1 LINLSPFPQGDLMQ
15 ESDSNSDHPARAP
28 SDNAF
33 VKRVEQEVAS
43 HFRNE
48 QFSVE
53 ELAQRLHLSRS
64 QLHRKLKQA
73 TGQSANQFIREY
85 RLQQAAEL
93 LKKEDLTVAEIAFEV
108 GFGSHSYFTT
118 CFSEHFGYPPGE
130 ARRKLNEPL
139 RPVGGLDK
147 SDSSQPLRRNQSIRK
162 WLWAVVLIAGSFLIF
177 KAFQQTVVANSENSG
192 APGFDRSIAVL
203 PFTNLNDDSESE
215 YFSNGV
221 VGAINRH
228 LSQIGDLKVISL
240 TSTGRYQKSG
250 KTAREIGEELKVSN
264 LLEGSI
270 QRYQDIVR
278 MEVRL
283 IDAATERQ
291 IWAENYDRQ
300 LEDIFKTQSE
310 IAEQVALALRASLS
324 PEEKEVLHRKST
336 SNSEAYDLYLKGVY
350 EQRTFTRGGIY
361 RSSEYFRKAID
372 LDSSYA
378 LAYVGLAASY
388 ILKASIFGAEMS
400 TREAMNLAKP
410 LLDKALT
417 FEPDLEEARY
427 WNGFYLLYNNWDWEG
442 AEKEYKKAIATKN
455 PDALCLYA
463 DLLNFTR
470 RPQEALTI
478 CEQLQQM
485 EPYYPN
491 NRMILTLYYLE
502 RYDEA
507 IEYAQARLRLFS
519 NYSTLENYG
528 FLLLNIGKY
537 DEAIEMFQ
545 RVVDIEGIRY
555 PRVLGWMGAAYARSG
570 QPGKARELLKELRT
584 EVIPRNAGSPYFFMA
599 IIQAAL
605 GEAAQALASLQKAHQ
620 FHEMEM
626 PWLNSEP
633 QLYTLHDE
641 PAFQELLGKVGFR

>member
-1 LINLSPFPQGDLMQ
+1 MFPFAQGDLMQ
-15 ESDSNSDHPARAP
+15 ESGSNSRDAARTP
-28 SDNAF
+28 FEDAF
-33 VKRVEQEVAS
+33 VKRVEQEVGS
-43 HFRNE
+43 NFRNE

-53 ELAQRLHLSRS
+53 ELAQRLNLSRS

-93 LKKEDLTVAEIAFEV
+93 LKQEDLTVAEIAFEV
-108 GFGSHSYFTT
+108 GFGSPSYFTT

-130 ARRKLNEPL
+130 ARRKLNEPVP
-139 RPVGGLDK
+139 PVGSVEK
-147 SDSSQPLRRNQSIRK
+147 SNSSNPPRKDPPFRK
-162 WLWAVVLIAGSFLIF
+162 WLWVALLMAGLFLIF
-177 KAFQQTVVANSENSG
+177 KVFQPKVGTDTISSD
-192 APGFDRSIAVL
+192 APGPDRSIAVL
-203 PFTNLNDDSESE
+203 PFINLNEDQENE

-228 LSQIGDLKVISL
+228 LSQFGDLKVISL
-240 TSTGRYQKSG
+240 ISTGQYQKSG

-270 QRYQDIVR
+270 QRYEDIVR

-283 IDAATERQ
+283 IDAGTERQ

-300 LEDIFKTQSE
+300 LEDIFNTQSE

-350 EQRTFTRGGIY
+350 EQRTYTRGGIY
-361 RSSEYFRKAID
+361 RASEYFSQAID

-378 LAYVGLAASY
+378 LAYAGLAAGY
-388 ILKASIFGAEMS
+388 ISKASIFGAEMS
-400 TREAMNLAKP
+400 TPDAMAMAKP

-417 FEPDLEEARY
+417 LDPDLEQALCY
-427 WNGFYLLYNNWDWEG
+427 NGFYLLYNNWDWEG
-442 AEKEYKKAIATKN
+442 AEKEYKKAIATNN
-455 PDALCLYA
+455 PDALCLYV
-463 DLLNFTR
+463 DLLNFR
-470 RPQEALTI
+470 KRHQEAMKI
-478 CEQLQQM
+478 CEELEQSD
-485 EPYYPN
+485 PYYPN
-491 NRMILTLYYLE
+491 SRMVRTLYYLE
-502 RYDEA
+502 RFDEA
-507 IEYAQARLRLFS
+507 TRYAQSRLRLLN
-519 NYSTLENYG
+519 NYSTLDSYG
-528 FLLLNIGKY
+528 FLLLNTGRY
-537 DEAIEMFQ
+537 DEAIEIFL
-545 RVVDIEGIRY
+545 RVTNIEGIRY
-555 PRVLGWMGAAYARSG
+555 PRILGWMGAAYARSG

-633 QLYTLHDE
+633 QLYTLHDQ